1 MQELYNSIVFDL
13 SKAMTVRYST
23 SFSLGIRLLQ
33 RQFRADIY
41 AIYGFVR
48 LADEI
53 VDSFHDFDQKQLLDD
68 FESDTF
74 QAIEKKISINP
85 VLHAFQQTVNKHQ
98 MDLQLVR
105 QFLHSM
111 RMDLNPLSYDRNLYE
126 EYILGSA
133 EVVGLM
139 CLNVFCQGDHQQYAR
154 LKPGAMKL
162 GAAFQKV
169 NFLRDLNADELGLG
183 RKYFP
188 QLKQNNLTDQI
199 KHEIEFEISGDFNE
213 AKLSIFQLPR
223 GARLGV
229 YTAYIYYCALL
240 KKIKNTPSQVLM
252 NKRIRINNG
261 YKFLLLIMAKFK
273 MQFNLDQQ

>member
-1 MQELYNSIVFDL
+1 MQEVYNSIVFDL
-13 SKAMTVRYST
+13 SKAMTLRYST

-33 RQFRADIY
+33 RHLRPDIY

-53 VDSFHDFDQKQLLDD
+53 VDSFHDFDQKHLLDE
-68 FESDTF
+68 FETATF

-85 VLHAFQQTVNKHQ
+85 VLHAFQQTVNKYH

-111 RMDLNPLSYDRNLYE
+111 RMDLTPLNYDRNLYE

-139 CLNVFCQGDHQQYAR
+139 CLTVFCQGDQQQYAR

-169 NFLRDLNADELGLG
+169 NFLRDLKADELGLG

-199 KHEIEFEISGDFNE
+199 KQEIEEEISTDFNE
-213 AKLSIFQLPR
+213 AKLAILQLPR
-223 GARLGV
+223 GVRLGV
-229 YTAYIYYCALL
+229 YTAFCYYRALL
-240 KKIKNTPSQVLM
+240 KKIKKTPSTILM

-261 YKFLLLIMAKFK
+261 YKILLLIIAKFK
-273 MQFNLDQQ
+273 MQFNLR